1 MTDSTSV
8 SIETQRKL
16 LEDYCQS
23 HGLTIH
29 DFYCDDGYTGTNF
42 NRPNFRRMMNDVHN
56 NVVNVIV
63 VKDLSRLGR
72 DYIGVGKLIEEI
84 FPENGVRFIAI
95 GDGID
100 TNNSNADYDF
110 VTPMKNVFNQCYPAD
125 VSRKTRQSLR
135 AKAVR
140 GEFIGTNAPYG
151 YRKSSEDKHV
161 LVIDEVTAPIVREI
175 FEMVAYR
182 GYGYNKVARV
192 LSDRKILTPT
202 AYRYQNDG
210 KTYDKDQFDWNL
222 VSVRRILENSEY
234 LGRIVNGKKQKLSF
248 KSKKVVSVDE
258 SKWIVVKDTHE
269 PIITERLWDDAHARL
284 DCRKRG
290 SITGGVNIFAGLV
303 KCDRCGYA
311 LTLGNNKAGKHY
323 LSCSTYKRKGKD
335 ACTLHFI
342 QYDDL
347 YRLVLADIQS
357 KLSLLRTNEEFFAR
371 KLQVE
376 LGNTSTYKMQSLRKE
391 ADEVKKRLQLLD
403 KKFDQMYE
411 DKLSGLLPERKF
423 REMTKN
429 SEAEHQQLTEKLAGL
444 ESQIAVQETVD
455 DSISQFMDIIR
466 KYADIKTLDSELL
479 NRLIDK
485 IVVGNKVKSE
495 KGYTQRITIYY
506 RFVGD
511 LGSVDLSK

>member
-16 LEDYCQS
+16 LEDYCLT

-42 NRPNFRRMMNDVHN
+42 NRPNFRRMMEDVHN
-56 NVVNVIV
+56 SVVNVIV

-84 FPENGVRFIAI
+84 FPENGVRFIAV

-100 TNNSNADYDF
+100 TENNTDYDF
-110 VTPMKNVFNQCYPAD
+110 ITPIKNVFNQCYPAD

-135 AKAVR
+135 TKAVR

-151 YRKSSEDKHV
+151 YRKSPEDKHV
-161 LVIDEVTAPIVREI
+161 LVVDEVTAPIVKEM
-175 FEMVAYR
+175 FEMVAYK

-192 LSDRKILTPT
+192 LSDRRILTPT

-210 KTYDKDQFDWNL
+210 KTYDKDPFDWNL
-222 VSVRRILENSEY
+222 VSIRRILENSEY

-248 KSKKVVSVDE
+248 KSKKVVPVDE
-258 SKWIVVKDTHE
+258 NKWIIVKDTHE
-269 PIITERLWDDAHARL
+269 PLITERLWDDAHARL
-284 DCRKRG
+284 DSRKRG
-290 SITGGVNIFAGLV
+290 SITGSVNAFAGLV

-347 YRLVLADIQS
+347 YQLVLTDIQS
-357 KLSLLRTNEEFFAR
+357 KLSLLRANEEFFAR
-371 KLQVE
+371 RLQVE
-376 LGNTSTYKMQSLRKE
+376 LGNTNTYKMQALQKE
-391 ADEVKKRLQLLD
+391 ASEIKKRLQMLD
-403 KKFDQMYE
+403 KKFDQLYE
-411 DKLSGLLPERKF
+411 DKLNGLLPVRKF
-423 REMTKN
+423 LEMTKN
-429 SEAEHQQLTEKLAGL
+429 TESEHQQLTEKLAGL
-444 ESQIAVQETVD
+444 ESQIAVQKTVD
-455 DSISQFMDIIR
+455 DSISRFMDIIR

-479 NRLIDK
+479 NRLVDK
-485 IVVGNKVKSE
+485 IVVGNKVKNGNS
-495 KGYTQRITIYY
+495 YTQKITIYY